1 LASQQDLAESINEME
16 FRISDTFITS
26 LSRLTAQEQK
36 AVKTTAFDLQ
46 IDPKSPGKSIH
57 RLDRVKDDNFWS
69 LRVNADIRIIIH
81 RLGSS
86 ILLAY
91 VDHHDQAY
99 AWAAR
104 RKIEHHPKAGPMRYV
119 LLEEQRD
126 HETLVVMSKRIA
138 NPKTSASDMP
148 AGSGVNSSSSVKA
161 RSILGR
167 IRNWLGMR

>member
-1 LASQQDLAESINEME
+1 MASQQDLAESINEME
-16 FRISDTFITS
+16 FRISDTFIAS

-36 AVKTTAFDLQ
+36 AIKTSVFDLQ

-81 RLGSS
+81 RIGSS

-104 RKIEHHPKAGPMRYV
+104 RKIECHPKAGTIRYV
-119 LLEEQRD
+119 LLEEQQD
-126 HETLVVMSKRIA
+126 ETLVVMSKRIA
-138 NPKTSASDMP
+138 KPKTSANDMP
-148 AGSGVNSSSSVKA
+148 AGSRVNPSQSMKS
-161 RSILGR
+161 RSIFSK
-167 IRNWLGMR
+167 IRNWLGIR